1 MTEQYKIGS
10 RIRKFRTE
18 SGLKQKEMA
27 DKIGVD
33 RTSLS
38 SYENNKRVP
47 DIFILC
53 RIADVFGISL
63 DNLIGRE
70 AQ

>member
-10 RIRKFRTE
+10 RIRKFRIE

>member
-1 MTEQYKIGS
+1 MTEPYKIGN

-18 SGLKQKEMA
+18 HGLKQKEMA
-27 DKIGVD
+27 EKIGVD

-47 DIFILC
+47 DIFMLC
-53 RIADVFGISL
+53 RIADVFKISL
-63 DNLIGRE
+63 DHLIGRE

>member
-1 MTEQYKIGS
+1 MTEQYKIGN